1 MFSLDELR
9 ITKGKVLLLLIFCCF
24 SCKKENE
31 YSGVKKI
38 LEEVLVDDQKF
49 RDPIYDHVKQD
60 SLDRKNIKVVTKI
73 IDSLGWLGEN
83 EVGKDAN
90 LALFVT
96 IQHAHDVGTMEK
108 YLPIMKVAVKNGNAK
123 KRQLA
128 YLIDRV
134 ELLNNRKQIYGTQL
148 SFKNNGK
155 AYVENLVDS
164 IDLNLRREKMEL
176 DPIEDYLKIVDSS
189 NNIIDKK

>member
-1 MFSLDELR
+1 MDKLK
-9 ITKGKVLLLLIFCCF
+9 ITKCEILLLLFLGFF
-24 SCKKENE
+24 SCKKEQKYTE
-31 YSGVKKI
+31 VKKI
-38 LEEVLVDDQKF
+38 LEEVLVNDQKF

-60 SLDRKNIKVVTKI
+60 SLDKKNIKIVTRI

-83 EVGKDAN
+83 KVGKNAN

-96 IQHAHDVGTMEK
+96 IQHAHDVETMEK

-164 IDLNLRREKMEL
+164 IHLNSRRREMEL

>member
-1 MFSLDELR
+1 MKMKF
-9 ITKGKVLLLLIFCCF
+9 TKFKILAFLLFCFLSCKNEDKYSQVKNALEKVLI
-24 SCKKENE
+24 
-31 YSGVKKI
+31 
-38 LEEVLVDDQKF
+38 DDQKF
-49 RDPIYDHVKQD
+49 REPVYDHIKQD
-60 SLDRKNIKVVTKI
+60 PLDRKNIKIVTGI

-83 EVGKDAN
+83 KIGKDAN

-96 IQHAHDVGTMEK
+96 IQHAQDLAIMEK
-108 YLPIMKVAVKNGNAK
+108 YLPIMKVAVKNGDAK

-155 AYVENLVDS
+155 AYVENLADS
-164 IDLNLRREKMEL
+164 LQLNSRRAKMEL
-176 DPIEDYLKIVDSS
+176 DPIERYLKIVDSS

>member
-1 MFSLDELR
+1 
-9 ITKGKVLLLLIFCCF
+9 
-24 SCKKENE
+24 
-31 YSGVKKI
+31 
-38 LEEVLVDDQKF
+38 
-49 RDPIYDHVKQD
+49 
-60 SLDRKNIKVVTKI
+60 
-73 IDSLGWLGEN
+73 
-83 EVGKDAN
+83 
-90 LALFVT
+90 
-96 IQHAHDVGTMEK
+96 
-108 YLPIMKVAVKNGNAK
+108 MKVAVKNGSAK

-164 IDLNLRREKMEL
+164 IDLNLRRKKMEL

-189 NNIIDKK
+189 NNIINNK